1 MKWEKHGD
9 VLIGVDS
16 KGWRRAFVYLERPGF
31 TCHYAVTTLGSP
43 KGLRESSHSSIAIAK
58 REAARMVREDGYK

>member
-31 TCHYAVTTLGSP
+31 TCYYAITTLGAVT
-43 KGLRESSHSSIAIAK
+43 KLRETSHNSLANAK
-58 REAARMVREDGYK
+58 HEAARRVQEDGYK

>member
-31 TCHYAVTTLGSP
+31 ACYYAITTLGSVT
-43 KGLRESSHSSIAIAK
+43 KLRETSHNSLAIAK
-58 REAARMVREDGYK
+58 REAAKLVREDGYK